1 MKNKLFNTV
10 VAFAIVILAAYNVYN
25 AQIGKKISTLALAN
39 IEAFADDESSD
50 KGTLYGNAAGTSFC
64 CCPGSSSCGASD
76 CSSC

>member
-1 MKNKLFNTV
+1 MKKKLFNIVVVFVIAILTV
-10 VAFAIVILAAYNVYN
+10 YNIYN
-25 AQIGKKISTLALAN
+25 AQDGKKISTLAIAN

-64 CCPGSSSCGASD
+64 CCPGSNSCGASD